1 VIERREAIQEITNV
15 NFVARKVASDGVRV
29 DGKLHANL
37 QCKPN
42 RPQQVNT
49 S

>member
-1 VIERREAIQEITNV
+1 MIERREATQEISDV
-15 NFVARKVASDGVRV
+15 NFIASEVASDGVCV

-42 RPQQVNT
+42 RPQ
-49 S
+49 